1 MIVMSVDPVGHTV
14 SMVSIP
20 RDMVDVPLP
29 DGRTYRG
36 KINSL
41 ASYARHHPRQFPGYD
56 GTGSDVLMDALGA
69 LLKIELDYYATVNLG
84 GFVNVIDTLGGI
96 DVNVERSFC
105 DPTYTEYGY
114 NNGFSINKGRRHLN
128 GYQALA
134 YARVRHPAGES
145 DFTRAARQQ
154 EVLSGVRD
162 RIVGGKFLNDPLGLV
177 RASARRSRRTCR
189 ASDLPEFVDLAVE
202 IDRKSTY
209 RTVIKYPLVRGAYDE
224 RGSIQVPNVKEIRKL
239 SKRLFTTAGETPDKE
254 FKVGGGTK
262 AGRGST
268 AGIGSCAGAA
278 KPKPRS
284 TPKPTPKPTQK
295 PTPKPTPTDPPPTPD
310 PTPTDPPPPPDP
322 TPTDPPPTPAD
333 ADKPTSRTAEG
344 PRRTGWYVRVTDIR
358 SRYRHREPR
367 RTRPARCVIHA
378 RDHQRPARRRPN
390 ARSRLIAAAVVAS
403 LLAAFAVTAPASALP
418 TCRIGDDADQAPQ
431 VHGLAPLAAR
441 HALQAPEHVRAVRA
455 DEHELRRTDQ
465 RLLRPHDHRRGPQG
479 DGVRGAFGRRPARR
493 AVGLPELLEPEGH
506 VRLLGS
512 RRRLRDRD
520 QGECPRGAQRAPARN
535 HARLPELQRVGALE
549 LQRLGYDQGGCLAEG
564 QRLEV
569 RLHHVVSEGQVRRDV
584 LRVRTVAL
592 PLRGSGHGREGPRE
606 QAHAARVPVEAADR
620 ATADAHADAHEPNSA
635 AFANTAAYP
644 EPTPTPTPTPDPTPT
659 PTPDPAP
666 AEAGARRAGAC
677 SGPARGAI
685 SGASRSCQQRS
696 GLVLGEADRARPGS
710 KAFLTTEFQSGTS
723 DPRRCRETAVIGPL
737 ALADDEHD
745 SYLAGTASCHAGG
758 HRRSSGRRDA

>member
-1 MIVMSVDPVGHTV
+1 MHSYGVPGARPTATFRAVTSDSAGAVTPAPSSRRSRYVPAVLDAFIPGTGHLLAGRRRLALVFVLPMVLIVGTLVTLLLTTSTYRLAAEMAADEALLALIVVQAFVLVWRLTAVGSSLFNPRLARPGIRDSVPIALLVLVILAPQVYAGAVTQAAREAANEIFVEEPSRPVAALPSFTPEPDPDFLASAPPSPSGEPSPTPTPEVSRINVLVIGVDAGIGRNTYLTDTMIVMSVDPLGHTV

-69 LLKIELDYYATVNLG
+69 LLKIELDYYGTVNLG

-162 RIVGGKFLNDPLGLV
+162 RIVGGKFLNDPIGLV
-177 RASARRSRRTCR
+177 RALGKTVSTNVPRKR
-189 ASDLPEFVDLAVE
+189 LPEFVDLAVK

-239 SKRLFTTAGETPDKE
+239 SKRLFTTAGETPGKK

-262 AGRGST
+262 AGRATTS
-268 AGIGSCAGAA
+268 GIGSCAGAA

-284 TPKPTPKPTQK
+284 TPKPAPKPTPKPTQK
-295 PTPKPTPTDPPPTPD
+295 PTPKPTPTDPPPPPPD

-333 ADKPTSRTAEG
+333 TDKP
-344 PRRTGWYVRVTDIR
+344 
-358 SRYRHREPR
+358 
-367 RTRPARCVIHA
+367 
-378 RDHQRPARRRPN
+378 
-390 ARSRLIAAAVVAS
+390 
-403 LLAAFAVTAPASALP
+403 
-418 TCRIGDDADQAPQ
+418 
-431 VHGLAPLAAR
+431 
-441 HALQAPEHVRAVRA
+441 
-455 DEHELRRTDQ
+455 
-465 RLLRPHDHRRGPQG
+465 
-479 DGVRGAFGRRPARR
+479 DGNG
-493 AVGLPELLEPEGH
+493 
-506 VRLLGS
+506 
-512 RRRLRDRD
+512 
-520 QGECPRGAQRAPARN
+520 
-535 HARLPELQRVGALE
+535 
-549 LQRLGYDQGGCLAEG
+549 
-564 QRLEV
+564 
-569 RLHHVVSEGQVRRDV
+569 
-584 LRVRTVAL
+584 
-592 PLRGSGHGREGPRE
+592 
-606 QAHAARVPVEAADR
+606 
-620 ATADAHADAHEPNSA
+620 
-635 AFANTAAYP
+635 
-644 EPTPTPTPTPDPTPT
+644 
-659 PTPDPAP
+659 
-666 AEAGARRAGAC
+666 
-677 SGPARGAI
+677 
-685 SGASRSCQQRS
+685 
-696 GLVLGEADRARPGS
+696 
-710 KAFLTTEFQSGTS
+710 
-723 DPRRCRETAVIGPL
+723 
-737 ALADDEHD
+737 
-745 SYLAGTASCHAGG
+745 
-758 HRRSSGRRDA
+758 